1 MVRIDFKPLSFLVVD
16 DSAHMRRL
24 VRTLLHSFGAREIN
38 EAENGAAGL
47 EVFTRNLPDIVILDW
62 AMPIFDGIELTRMIR
77 VSEDNP
83 NPFVPII
90 MLTGNAERRR
100 VLQAR
105 DAGVTD
111 FLVKPISAKVLYERI
126 VNVVVNP
133 RPPMRARTY
142 LGPDR
147 RRSLSSSYSGPER
160 RTGSPAEVL
169 HQTSLLEKARHR

>member
-1 MVRIDFKPLSFLVVD
+1 MDCAGVRTDGMVRVDFKPLSFLVVD

-24 VRTLLHSFGAREIN
+24 VRTLLHGFGAREIY

-47 EVFTRNLPDIVILDW
+47 EVFTRNLPNIVILDC

-77 VSEDNP
+77 QSEDNP
-83 NPFVPII
+83 DRFVPII

-100 VLQAR
+100 VLDAR

-126 VNVVVNP
+126 VNIVANP
-133 RPPMRARTY
+133 RPPVMARTCT
-142 LGPDR
+142 GPDR
-147 RRSLSSSYSGPER
+147 RH
-160 RTGSPAEVL
+160 GSN
-169 HQTSLLEKARHR
+169 